1 MQKEYRLTNNS
12 SFRYIFKNGKK
23 NYGEYLILFS
33 VEASSKKIGVSVSKK
48 VGNSVKRSKV
58 KRLIK
63 EAFRT
68 VIQDIGNHN
77 FVVVAKE
84 KAREAEYH
92 QIKTEI
98 INLLKK
104 QQILE
109 EKNEDRL

>member
-1 MQKEYRLTNNS
+1 MQKKYRLTNNS

-23 NYGEYLILFS
+23 TYGEYLILFS
-33 VEASSKKIGVSVSKK
+33 VEAASRKVGVSVSKK
-48 VGNSVKRSKV
+48 VGNSVVRSRI

-63 EAFRT
+63 EAFRAVLEET
-68 VIQDIGNHN
+68 NNYN

-84 KAREAEYH
+84 KAKDADYH

-104 QQILE
+104 QKLLE
-109 EKNEDRL
+109 EKE